1 MENGEEGSPQGDSLQ
16 DDGNSTS
23 AGKAP
28 PRPPLTGA
36 EVIALGRNP
45 IRETLLP
52 IFLVVF
58 CALIVGLIARWN
70 LFNCT
75 DYIMLILAYSL
86 LFGAGGIVLGGA
98 LRVQGQFKPF
108 GVPWTVDAAGG
119 IAAAVIAGLLAYS
132 MKPACSFDSKIQ
144 ITGIPLHEPD
154 SNGPVKTFVTVE
166 TDPNVII
173 QRGPNHGTLN
183 FNFDDNE
190 TISIIMRAYRQEG
203 QQYKFLAACEIQFAH
218 KAETPEVSKDEAI
231 YWLKEDSPLSLSF
244 DLGYFKLVADAD
256 RNSTVDSVQ
265 NTCLKGTFESANSR
279 LETTT
284 AVTPLNIVREKIA
297 QVGPRRGKLTAFFM
311 QKKPAVPADNKA
323 VVKEAAQTDTSPSNE
338 VLTSPGTGSQLV
350 LPPPTRLA
358 KENISLAAAVSVAP
372 PPGCLKDASIRTSV
386 DAFLDGDDLDKK
398 TRQEQIYPNWP
409 DLNCYVLPI
418 AEKLNANVTPLQQ
431 SRALK
436 LLINAITNNSLIP
449 QEQYYWQSDGPNRR
463 DFKKQLPYLQE
474 SDLQR
479 IFDLIPSDDAL
490 VRGEA
495 LRFVKLLPVDGLERL
510 FKQKLQRLKTAG
522 NDKPEPER
530 TERFAVAGVS
540 LYYNRIVEWL
550 DGTPD
555 SEIRSVV
562 GVNFA
567 AGMEWASDN
576 YFNNRSAKPYEA
588 TLLYAKGIV
597 EREQKISDEG
607 NSQYKT
613 TFAKMLAR
621 LRLTEDSYPLRSTH
635 IAQALAFVTNLS
647 DAALSDVLK
656 QIQQAD
662 QLTPAMALDENSPF
676 SGKTLLMYAGP
687 KRDPSVALGTSIST
701 KDGGNVLLRL
711 GDWYFVRGKEKI
723 GWIMRS

>member
-1 MENGEEGSPQGDSLQ
+1 MGDGERGPLQ
-16 DDGNSTS
+16 SDAARTSGNSAS
-23 AGKAP
+23 SE
-28 PRPPLTGA
+28 TGA
-36 EVIALGRNP
+36 SSPPPSGAAVIPPGHNP

-70 LFNCT
+70 LFNCN

-108 GVPWTVDAAGG
+108 GIPWTVDAAGG

-173 QRGPNHGTLN
+173 QRGANRGTLN
-183 FNFDDNE
+183 FNFEDGE
-190 TISIIMRAYRQEG
+190 TFSIIMRAYRQEG
-203 QQYKFLAACEIQFAH
+203 QQYRFLAACEVQFTH
-218 KAETPEVSKDEAI
+218 KAEAPEVPKDEAI

-244 DLGYFKLVADAD
+244 DTGYFKLVADAD
-256 RNSTVDSVQ
+256 RNSRVDSVQ
-265 NTCLKGTFESANSR
+265 NTCLRGLFESANER

-284 AVTPLNIVREKIA
+284 AITPLNIMREKIA

-311 QKKPAVPADNKA
+311 QKKLPVPADNKA

-338 VLTSPGTGSQLV
+338 VLTSSGTGTQIV
-350 LPPPTRLA
+350 LPPPTKLA
-358 KENISLAAAVSVAP
+358 KENISQAPAVSAAP
-372 PPGCLKDASIRTSV
+372 PPGCLKDTSIRALV
-386 DAFLDGDDLDKK
+386 DAFLNGDDLDKK
-398 TRQEQIYPNWP
+398 TRQGTIYPNWP
-409 DLNCYVLPI
+409 HINCYVLPI
-418 AEKLNANVTPLQQ
+418 AERLNANVTPLQQ

-436 LLINAITNNSLIP
+436 LLINAITNNSQIP
-449 QEQYYWQSDGPNRR
+449 DDLYYWQSDGQNRR
-463 DFKKQLPYLQE
+463 DFKRQLPYLQD
-474 SDLQR
+474 SDLQK
-479 IFDLIPSDDAL
+479 IVDLIPSDDAL
-490 VRGEA
+490 VRAEG

-522 NDKPEPER
+522 HDKLEPEKV
-530 TERFAVAGVS
+530 ERFAVAGVS

-550 DGTPD
+550 DGSAD
-555 SEIRSVV
+555 STIRSSV
-562 GVNFA
+562 GADFA

-597 EREQKISDEG
+597 EREQKLSDDG
-607 NSQYKT
+607 NPQYKA

-621 LRLTEDSYPLRSTH
+621 LKLTEDSYPLRSMH
-635 IAQALAFVTNLS
+635 IAQALAFVTNIP
-647 DAALSDVLK
+647 DAALSDMLK

-662 QLTPAMALDENSPF
+662 QLTPAMAFDDNSPF
-676 SGKTLLMYAGP
+676 AGKPLTMYAGP
-687 KRDPSVALGTSIST
+687 KKDPSVALGINTST
-701 KDGGNVLLRL
+701 KDGGSILLRL

-723 GWIMRS
+723 GWIARS